1 MTRFT
6 TATLFTT
13 LCVSFRTVP
22 KVTVISEALRKAP
35 SCGSFDDFE
44 VRIKIIKCTMRNAH
58 LTVLQI
64 VEAAPGTNR
73 HQLAQAAGR
82 NRYASCDTAL
92 RCMSCT
98 MVIYG

>member
-22 KVTVISEALRKAP
+22 KVTVISQALRKAP

-44 VRIKIIKCTMRNAH
+44 VRIN
-58 LTVLQI
+58 VLQI